1 MQEESR
7 TNVVRRYFAGITE
20 HTFHADLGVT
30 DTQLVD
36 YLTDLLTRFIRSDA
50 VYRVRDL
57 TGRPLSEVARMLLEA
72 EERIGEA
79 KREVHRHIGDFILFW
94 AGCYPESLPKMKR
107 SDSIDALVDYASQ
120 AKRSYRIASKIPAGP
135 QAAATGPVLERISAE
150 FELCVYGLGEVR
162 REWQRRDDTPEGPF
176 LIG

>member
-7 TNVVRRYFAGITE
+7 KNVIRRYFAGITE
-20 HTFHADLGVT
+20 HTFHTDLGVT

-57 TGRPLSEVARMLLEA
+57 TGRPLAEVATMLLEA

-94 AGCYPESLPKMKR
+94 AGCYPESLPKLKR
-107 SDSIDALVDYASQ
+107 PESPDALLDYCTQ
-120 AKRSYRIASKIPAGP
+120 AKRSYRIASKIPANP
-135 QAAATGPVLERISAE
+135 ATLASGSVLERISDE

-162 REWQRRDDTPEGPF
+162 REWQRRDDSPEGPF

>member
-30 DTQLVD
+30 DTHLVD

-57 TGRPLSEVARMLLEA
+57 TGRPLSEVAQMLLEA

-79 KREVHRHIGDFILFW
+79 KREVHRHVGDFILFW
-94 AGCYPESLPKMKR
+94 AGCYPDALPKLKR
-107 SDSIDALVDYASQ
+107 PNTADSLIDYCSQ
-120 AKRSYRIASKIPAGP
+120 AKRSYRIASKIPADP
-135 QAAATGPVLERISAE
+135 QTPAPSRVLEHISDE

-162 REWQRRDDTPEGPF
+162 RHWQSRDDSPDGPF

>member
-7 TNVVRRYFAGITE
+7 KNVVRRYFAGITE

-57 TGRPLSEVARMLLEA
+57 TGRLLEA
-72 EERIGEA
+72 EERIGES

-94 AGCYPESLPKMKR
+94 AGCYPESLPKLKR
-107 SDSIDALVDYASQ
+107 PASPDALLDYCTQ
-120 AKRSYRIASKIPAGP
+120 GKRSYRIASKIPSDP
-135 QAAATGPVLERISAE
+135 ATLPSSSVLERISDE

-162 REWQRRDDTPEGPF
+162 REWQRRDDSGEGPF

>member
-1 MQEESR
+1 MQEETRS
-7 TNVVRRYFAGITE
+7 NLVRRYFAGITE

-50 VYRVRDL
+50 VYKVRNL
-57 TGRPLSEVARMLLEA
+57 TGRPLAQVAAMLLEA

-79 KREVHRHIGDFILFW
+79 KREVHQHIGDFILFW
-94 AGCYPESLPKMKR
+94 AGCYPEALPKLKR
-107 SDSIDALVDYASQ
+107 PDSPDIMIDYCSQ
-120 AKRSYRIASKIPAGP
+120 AKRSYKIASEIPAHP
-135 QAAATGPVLERISAE
+135 NSLPSASVLERISDD

-162 REWQRRDDTPEGPF
+162 REWQSRDDAGDGPF
-176 LIG
+176 LIR

>member
-94 AGCYPESLPKMKR
+94 AGCYP
-107 SDSIDALVDYASQ
+107 
-120 AKRSYRIASKIPAGP
+120 
-135 QAAATGPVLERISAE
+135 
-150 FELCVYGLGEVR
+150 
-162 REWQRRDDTPEGPF
+162 
-176 LIG
+176 

>member
-1 MQEESR
+1 MKEESR
-7 TNVVRRYFAGITE
+7 TNVIRRYFAGITE

-30 DTQLVD
+30 DTQMVD

-50 VYRVRDL
+50 VYRVRSL
-57 TGRPLSEVARMLLEA
+57 KGRPLAEVTAMLLEA

-107 SDSIDALVDYASQ
+107 PDTADAMIDYCSQ
-120 AKRSYRIASKIPAGP
+120 AKRSYRIASEIPTHP
-135 QAAATGPVLERISAE
+135 KTPATGSVLGRISEE

-162 REWQRRDDTPEGPF
+162 REWQQRNDGADGPF

>member
-7 TNVVRRYFAGITE
+7 TSVVKRYFAGITE

-50 VYRVRDL
+50 VYKVRNL
-57 TGRPLSEVARMLLEA
+57 TGRPLAEVAHMLLEA
-72 EERIGEA
+72 EERIGES

-94 AGCYPESLPKMKR
+94 AGCYPEALPKLKR
-107 SDSIDALVDYASQ
+107 PDSADAMIDYCSQ
-120 AKRSYRIASKIPAGP
+120 AKRSYKIAAEIPASPKTFAPGS
-135 QAAATGPVLERISAE
+135 VLGRISDE

-162 REWQRRDDTPEGPF
+162 RQWQRRDDAPEGPF
-176 LIG
+176 WIG

>member
-50 VYRVRDL
+50 VYKVRNL
-57 TGRPLSEVARMLLEA
+57 TGRPLAEVVSMLLEA
-72 EERIGEA
+72 EERIGES

-94 AGCYPESLPKMKR
+94 AGCYPESLPKLKR
-107 SDSIDALVDYASQ
+107 PESPDALIDYCSQ
-120 AKRSYRIASKIPAGP
+120 GKRSYLIASKIPANPKTPAPGS
-135 QAAATGPVLERISAE
+135 VLQRISDE

-162 REWQRRDDTPEGPF
+162 REWQRRAGAA
-176 LIG
+176 